1 MLQFIGMMVA
11 GLICNKAHSPRI
23 CLIKDNYIE
32 RRMCENVA
40 NESSQRNMSLYI

>member
-23 CLIKDNYIE
+23 CPVECIIVFK
-32 RRMCENVA
+32 
-40 NESSQRNMSLYI
+40 LYKRQLQ